1 MVPPV
6 EKHASTN
13 ELIKDMSCGV
23 YVRAAPWRT
32 KATIYCRRGKVTA
45 PSDLVRFNLDV
56 FYKDNTTGCTTDGK
70 WNKKIAEIHTVWNA
84 FEFGPVCHPS
94 IMTHLPEVLY

>member
-1 MVPPV
+1 MSVSFKVMVPPV

-23 YVRAAPWRT
+23 YVRAAPWRM

-45 PSDLVRFNLDV
+45 PSVLVRFNLDV
-56 FYKDNTTGCTTDGK
+56 FYKDNTTGCTNDGK
-70 WNKKIAEIHTVWNA
+70 WNK
-84 FEFGPVCHPS
+84 
-94 IMTHLPEVLY
+94 